1 MRAPLRLS
9 VLLAVSAATSSC
21 VMNDVYL
28 DQRHV
33 DVQASQK
40 LLGTLECRL
49 AEFDLV
55 DARAY
60 KGLGWI
66 GGHELLYPELETWI
80 GDSLRQSTQ
89 PDPEAAPLVLEISRA
104 YIESHPSGNSFQLVM
119 RVRGQSA
126 ESGEWRVY
134 RGSDS
139 GVTWWGNAGE
149 FGEYLER
156 AGSSA
161 LTALIKGEGVCSRGG
176 SSKTSGALRAS

>member
-1 MRAPLRLS
+1 MATRFL
-9 VLLAVSAATSSC
+9 VLLAVSVATSSC
-21 VMNDVYL
+21 VTKDVHL

-33 DVQASQK
+33 EVRSSKQ
-40 LLGTLECRL
+40 LLGRLECRL
-49 AEFDLV
+49 AEFELV
-55 DARAY
+55 DARRY

-66 GGHELLYPELETWI
+66 GGHELLYPELEAWI

-89 PDPEAAPLVLEISRA
+89 HDPDAAQLIFEINRA

-119 RVRGQSA
+119 RVRDRSA
-126 ESGEWRVY
+126 DDSAWRVY

-149 FGEYLER
+149 FGDYLER

-161 LTALIKGEGVCSRGG
+161 LTALIKGEGRCSEGG
-176 SSKTSGALRAS
+176 RRR